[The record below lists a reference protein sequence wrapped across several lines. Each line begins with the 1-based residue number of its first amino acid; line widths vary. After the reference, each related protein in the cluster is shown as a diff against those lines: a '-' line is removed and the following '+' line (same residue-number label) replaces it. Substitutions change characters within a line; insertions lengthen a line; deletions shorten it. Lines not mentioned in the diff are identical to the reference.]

1 MILILF
7 RHGHKGQTPFQDPDL
22 TPKGFDQAL
31 DLVTKI
37 EQGILPQPTHCW
49 FSEMIRTKQ
58 TLQKVIEKYQPKNF
72 QKSELNIRNH
82 IGAKSETTQDFR
94 TRIQKFCNDLVSKQ
108 KPSEVH
114 FICTHYDWIEEVLT
128 LINSDKDLNSFEFS
142 NWAPGQYLVFE
153 IESSDKYQPWKV
165 LKKGILS

>member
-31 DLVTKI
+31 DLIAQI
-37 EQGILPQPTHCW
+37 EQGLLPKPTHCW

-58 TLQKVIEKYQPKNF
+58 TLQKAIEKYQPLSK
-72 QKSELNIRNH
+72 QKSELNVRRH
-82 IGAKSETTQDFR
+82 TEMAKAFH
-94 TRIQKFCNDLVSKQ
+94 TRIQKFCADLVSKQ
-108 KPSEVH
+108 KPEEVH
-114 FICTHYDWIEEVLT
+114 FLCTHYDWIEEVLT

-142 NWAPGQYLVFE
+142 SWSPGQYLVFE
-153 IESSDKYQPWKV
+153 IDSSEKNEPWKV
-165 LKKGILS
+165 LKKGVLA